1 MWISKAK
8 WMALE
13 KRVADLERE
22 VQGQR
27 IGNEVVFEFCR
38 SVANKEKLSLLSY
51 QQLYSPSANSSKK
64 VRMLLEKIRKL

>member
-22 VQGQR
+22 IRGQLAK
-27 IGNEVVFEFCR
+27 NEIMFEFCR
-38 SVANKEKLSLLSY
+38 SVANY
-51 QQLYSPSANSSKK
+51 D
-64 VRMLLEKIRKL
+64 IF